1 MTSGAPIRHKLMNQA
16 DKVDQWGARAPHGVG
31 KLLVQARKLG
41 LARGPVKR
49 MMARLWARLRLPAP
63 VDIQYAGLKFRVH
76 PWDNVVENKM
86 LFGSK
91 LRDWTEI
98 EKLGEFAGNGGVFLD
113 IGANIG
119 YYSLMA
125 VHQGAARA
133 LAFEPNPVVLSR
145 LQFNIEANQL
155 ACKIKTLPV
164 ALGDRVDTTTMFV
177 SGHDMGGSYI
187 GDHGDAPGTPIEV
200 QMRPLGDVLAEEGVT
215 CVDAMKIDVE
225 GMEDA
230 VLFPFFET
238 SPRNLWPRL
247 VIIEHTSEK
256 QWKRNILAWM
266 LESGYREIE
275 RNRSNAMLSLD

>member
-1 MTSGAPIRHKLMNQA
+1 MNQA
-16 DKVDQWGARAPHGVG
+16 DKADQWGACAPQGVG
-31 KLLVQARKLG
+31 KLLVHARKLG
-41 LARGPVKR
+41 LARGPVKK
-49 MMARLWARLRLPAP
+49 MMARVWLGLRLPAP
-63 VDIQYAGLKFRVH
+63 VDILYAGLKFRVH

-98 EKLGEFAGNGGVFLD
+98 EKLGEFAGHGGVFLD

-133 LAFEPNPVVLSR
+133 LAFEPNPAVLSR
-145 LQFNIEANQL
+145 LQFNIEANEL
-155 ACKIKTLPV
+155 GGRIKALPV
-164 ALGDRVDTTTMFV
+164 ALGDRVATTTMLV
-177 SGHDMGGSYI
+177 SDRDMGGSHI

-200 QMRPLGDVLAEEGVT
+200 QMKPLGDVLAEEGIVH
-215 CVDAMKIDVE
+215 VDAMKIDVE

-238 SPRNLWPRL
+238 CPRSLWPRL

-256 QWKRNILAWM
+256 QWQRNILAWM

-275 RNRSNAMLSLD
+275 RNRSNAMLRLD

>member
-1 MTSGAPIRHKLMNQA
+1 MNQA
-16 DKVDQWGARAPHGVG
+16 DTADQWGARAPRGVG
-31 KLLVQARKLG
+31 RLLVQARKLG
-41 LARGPVKR
+41 LARGPVKK
-49 MMARLWARLRLPAP
+49 MMARLWSGLGLPAP
-63 VDIQYAGLKFRVH
+63 VDIRYAGLKFRLH

-98 EKLGEFAGNGGVFLD
+98 EKLREFAGDGGVFLD

-145 LQFNIEANQL
+145 LRFNIDANQL
-155 ACKIKTLPV
+155 ADRIKALPV
-164 ALGDRVDTTTMFV
+164 ALGDRVATMTMLV
-177 SGHDMGGSYI
+177 SDRDMGGSHI
-187 GDHGDAPGTPIEV
+187 GDHRDAPGTPIDV
-200 QMRPLGDVLAEEGVT
+200 QVKPLGDVLAEEGIT
-215 CVDAMKIDVE
+215 RVDAMKIDVE

-238 SPRNLWPRL
+238 SPRSLWPRL

-256 QWKRNILAWM
+256 QWKRNVLAWM
-266 LESGYREIE
+266 RESGYREIE
-275 RNRSNAMLSLD
+275 RNRSNAILRLD